1 MKKMLFKTSYGVP
14 FEDIA
19 QSSTVAADYLRIVGN
34 SITNDFTV
42 PTEAQFDEVWTY
54 LSNRYFE
61 YLCFMQNEENVIN
74 TTEFKKF
81 IRKYISIF
89 NLTKDRYITLLNIYS
104 GNKAKL
110 MDRVKSKTTSSGKH
124 IFNDTPQTTN
134 VSLDSSDYATNI
146 NYGEDTV
153 ESENDLNTVMS
164 RIDEITSS
172 YRNLMKEWTNEF
184 AGLFIEPDN
193 ENSPEEVEEMLNY

>member
-1 MKKMLFKTSYGVP
+1 MQFKTSYGVP
-14 FEDIA
+14 FQDIA
-19 QSSTVAADYLRIVGN
+19 QSSTVAADYLRIVGHA
-34 SITNDFTV
+34 ITDDFSV
-42 PTEAQFDEVWTY
+42 PSYSQFNELWTY
-54 LSNRYFE
+54 LSDRYFE
-61 YLCFMQNEENVIN
+61 YLCFIQDDKDVID

-81 IRKYISIF
+81 IRKYISIY
-89 NLTKDRYITLLNIYS
+89 NLTKERYIILLNLYS
-104 GNKAKL
+104 SNASKL

-134 VSLDSSDYATNI
+134 VSLDSSDYATNL

-172 YRNLMKEWTNEF
+172 YRNLMREWANEF
-184 AGLFIEPDN
+184 SGLFIEPDN

>member
-1 MKKMLFKTSYGVP
+1 MQFKTSYGVS
-14 FEDIA
+14 FQDIS

-34 SITNDFTV
+34 AITDDYTV
-42 PTEAQFDEVWTY
+42 PSDSQFDELWTY

-61 YLCFMQNEENVIN
+61 YLCFIQDDEDVID

-89 NLTKDRYITLLNIYS
+89 NLTKTKYITLLNLYS
-104 GNKAKL
+104 NNASKL

-134 VSLDSSDYATNI
+134 VSLDSDDYATNLK
-146 NYGEDTV
+146 YGEDVV